1 MFNETGNSAV
11 LRIRIETVTPLLIRA
26 GDTGLDP
33 GGSDLKCV
41 RTRHG
46 AMDRTVYIPGS
57 SLKGVLR
64 STAESMVRG
73 HKWRGV
79 EGACDPLARG
89 SSCSDRVP
97 PDASSAEVHRL
108 HCLACRLFG
117 SLKMK
122 GRASPR
128 DMFPWRGEGASLSD
142 EDRATA
148 RAANATQV
156 RFGVAINRISGGS
169 SRGKLFDQEAVPPG
183 TAFWGDI
190 ALENYQAW
198 QLGLLAAVFDDL
210 DDGFAQLGSSKSRGL
225 GVVKVAPESL
235 LHKQPA
241 RAGELPA
248 GIGRIFRKAQ
258 ADAYGLLPEADLPK
272 VEGRSRGLFRQFA
285 LGPDETKS
293 WLQAGRKALE
303 AL

>member
-11 LRIRIETVTPLLIRA
+11 LRIRIVTVTPLLIRA

-33 GGSDLKCV
+33 GGTDLKCV

-46 AMDRTVYIPGS
+46 SMDRTVYIPGS

-73 HKWRGV
+73 HKWQGI
-79 EGACDPLARG
+79 EGACDPLAKG
-89 SSCSDRVP
+89 SACSDRVP
-97 PDASSAEVHRL
+97 SGASGAEVHRL

-117 SLKMK
+117 SLKIK

-128 DMFPWRGEGASLSD
+128 DMFPWKGDGATLSD
-142 EDRATA
+142 EDRETA

-156 RFGVAINRISGGS
+156 RFGVAINRVSGGA
-169 SRGKLFDQEAVPPG
+169 SRGKLFDHESVPPG
-183 TAFWGDI
+183 TEFWGDI
-190 ALENYQAW
+190 ALENYQVW
-198 QLGLLAAVFDDL
+198 QLGLLATVFDDL
-210 DDGFAQLGSSKSRGL
+210 KDGFAQLGSSKSRGL
-225 GVVKVAPESL
+225 GVVTVAPESL
-235 LHKQPA
+235 VHKQPA
-241 RAGELPA
+241 RAGDHPA
-248 GIGRIFRKAQ
+248 GVGHIFRMEQ
-258 ADAYGLLPEADLPK
+258 ARAYGLLPEADLPK

-285 LGPDETKS
+285 LGPDDTKG
-293 WLQAGRKALE
+293 WLDAGRKALE